1 MTEDDVM
8 AFCETLPRLRRAASG
23 DPADAAELEAVA
35 ETVRQGAGDMEV
47 VTDLG
52 LRLGVRVFDSRK
64 VAGGYAQVPGM
75 TGGGGGLLRHR
86 CPRGVCA
93 RSEDPTASVTAPRCA
108 MFDAELRPVW
118 Y

>member
-1 MTEDDVM
+1 MTEEDVM
-8 AFCETLPRLRRAASG
+8 AFCELLPRLRGAAS
-23 DPADAAELEAVA
+23 DPDEAAELEAVTEA
-35 ETVRQGAGDMEV
+35 VRQGAGDMAAV
-47 VTDLG
+47 ADLG
-52 LRLGVRVFDSRK
+52 LRLGVRVVGPRK
-64 VAGGYAQVPGM
+64 DAGGYSQVPGM

-108 MFDAELRPVW
+108 IWDAELRPVW